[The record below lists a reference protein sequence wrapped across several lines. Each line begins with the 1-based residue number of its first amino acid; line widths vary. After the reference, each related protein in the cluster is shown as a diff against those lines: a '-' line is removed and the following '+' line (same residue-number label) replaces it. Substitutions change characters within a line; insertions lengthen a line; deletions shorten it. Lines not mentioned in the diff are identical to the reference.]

1 MAGPAEESEVR
12 PGRRLLGKGSI
23 YTLGTALQLSAAAL
37 AIPVI
42 TRMLGSAEFGVVALT
57 MAIQLMLT
65 GLATLGLP
73 AAILRFFFD
82 HQRKADGATA
92 GRALIISAALIA
104 AAVVCPILLTGLIWA
119 PALSPKTRDRCCWAP
134 S

>member
-1 MAGPAEESEVR
+1 MSLEQRGHIRDGQNPRPELGELETPDPLAATLRPDHEPDAP

-42 TRMLGSAEFGVVALT
+42 TRLLGSAEFGVVALA

-73 AAILRFFFD
+73 AAVLRLFFD
-82 HQRKADGATA
+82 HQESADGAATA
-92 GRALIISAALIA
+92 RS
-104 AAVVCPILLTGLIWA
+104 
-119 PALSPKTRDRCCWAP
+119 
-134 S
+134 